1 MGNSPMP
8 NGFENFASN
17 AIALGERWR
26 QQRQTKKLA
35 AAMGQFDTD
44 PAAAVKGITA
54 VDPVMGYNMRRQI
67 KGDAL
72 AEQEAHR
79 TAATETLKT
88 VTGLLRPAAEMPG
101 ATPDTIG
108 KAYDALTPMLA
119 NGLGMSAPEIAQWR
133 QMVTSNPSILQDL
146 DNKLQVVP
154 PGAAVTRGG
163 HEVYR
168 NAMSPKTLMVRRG
181 DGGTDVITIDPSTGQ
196 PVATGPGGVTA
207 PAATASGGPATAD
220 QAWAF
225 TRPHEGGYAPRDA
238 NGAPVNFGINQAA
251 HPEVDVRNITED
263 QAKGIFT
270 REYFQKSGADKLP
283 GPLGVMHA
291 DTFYIN
297 PKRAQEFLQQSGGDP
312 QKYLQLRQ
320 AWQQRLVATN
330 PKKYGRYANAW
341 NDRNA
346 DLANVITG
354 AAPAASGG
362 SGVKPIYSTPGKPAK
377 AGGAA
382 AHILTADEVQAAGL
396 NPNVRW
402 QINHLGD
409 YVMVGP
415 AAQLSR
421 ANTQK
426 QQIFGSIQ
434 DKTQRM
440 KDAVDELLRDPGLD
454 RAAGFNS
461 YFPTVHGGE
470 AANFEAKLDAL
481 KSQIGFSVLQ
491 DMRQM
496 SPTGGALGNVSNY
509 ENKILQNSLNSLDLA
524 QSPAQLR
531 RNLQSIRTYADKLES
546 RYKRAYSIDFS
557 KPPSGGGQQGGTA
570 VPPKE
575 AIDMLR
581 SNPSPQRR
589 QQFDQIFGNGAAS
602 KYVATKKNNFSE
614 KMPIGVTTPYGTR
627 L

>member
-1 MGNSPMP
+1 MP
-8 NGFENFASN
+8 NGFESFASN
-17 AIALGERWR
+17 AIALGDKWRER
-26 QQRQTKKLA
+26 RQTKKLA
-35 AAMGQFDTD
+35 AAMGQFDTNPD
-44 PAAAVKGITA
+44 AAVAGVTA

-67 KGDAL
+67 KTDAL
-72 AEQEAHR
+72 SQQEAHR
-79 TAATETLKT
+79 TQATETLKT

-108 KAYDALTPMLA
+108 QAYDALTPMLA

-168 NAMSPKTLMVRRG
+168 NAMGPKTMSVRRA
-181 DGGTDVITIDPSTGQ
+181 DGGYDVIQVDQG
-196 PVATGPGGVTA
+196 GGVSSPLTGASTA
-207 PAATASGGPATAD
+207 PAATASGAPATAD

-270 REYFQKSGADKLP
+270 RDYFQKSGADKLP

-297 PKRAQEFLQQSGGDP
+297 PKRAQEFLRQSGGDP

-320 AWQQRLVATN
+320 GWQQRLVADN
-330 PKKYGRYANAW
+330 PKKYGRYAHAW

-362 SGVKPIYSTPGKPAK
+362 GGVKPIYTTPGK
-377 AGGAA
+377 GAA
-382 AHILTADEVQAAGL
+382 GDKGQGLLSNEEVSQLGL
-396 NPNVRW
+396 NPNVKW
-402 QINHLGD
+402 QRNHLGD
-409 YVMVGP
+409 IVMVGP

-440 KDAVDELLRDPGLD
+440 KDAVDELLNDPGLD
-454 RAAGFNS
+454 RASGFNS
-461 YFPTVHGGE
+461 YFPTIHGGE
-470 AANFEAKLDAL
+470 ASNFESKLDAL

-509 ENKILQNSLNSLDLA
+509 ENKILQNSLNSLDLS

-531 RNLQSIRTYADKLES
+531 RNLQSIRSYADKLES
-546 RYKRAYSIDFS
+546 RYKRAYNIDFS
-557 KPPSGGGQQGGTA
+557 KQPSAQQGGTA
-570 VPPKE
+570 APPKE

-602 KYVATKKNNFSE
+602 KYVSTRKNNFSD